1 MSDLKRLFRLVRK
14 DLIRWL
20 ILSIVAGLVLM
31 ASAPLALATDQPAIG
46 WFGMVTA
53 GSLFG
58 AGFVPVMRRLL
69 FDYIDLRQV
78 YEASMIRDP
87 GRVFLGVCVVVAALV
102 LSLAGGKAQANVPA
116 QALQVLPVL
125 GAEVSQHWPD
135 APDWALFAG
144 QIEKESC
151 ITLKHSK
158 CWNPRAE
165 LRTSREQGIGLGQV
179 TRTARFD
186 SLAELRSQ
194 FPRELAGW
202 SWDSP
207 TLYDPA
213 FQVRA
218 LLLMD
223 RRNHRQLTGVPEP
236 DRMDMAMAA
245 YNGGMGGLI
254 GERQLCRSTRGCDP
268 NRWTGHVE
276 NTSMKSRTVKPG
288 YGQSFFAINRGYP
301 PGVRARAEK
310 YRPLFGGA

>member
-1 MSDLKRLFRLVRK
+1 MSELFRLVRK
-14 DLIRWL
+14 DLMRWAML
-20 ILSIVAGLVLM
+20 TVVAGVVLM
-31 ASAPLALATDQPAIG
+31 GAAPLALLLDEPAIG

-58 AGFVPVMRRLL
+58 AGFIPVMRRLL
-69 FDYIDLRQV
+69 FPYIDLRRV
-78 YEASMIRDP
+78 YEAASVRDP
-87 GRVFLGVCVVVAALV
+87 GRIFLGVCIVIGALV
-102 LSLAGGKAQANVPA
+102 LSLAGGKAQASVPA
-116 QALQVLPVL
+116 QALNHLPVL
-125 GAEVSQHWPD
+125 GAEVRNHWPD

-151 ITLKHSK
+151 ITLRHAK

-165 LRTSREQGIGLGQV
+165 LRTSREQGVGLGQV

-186 SLAELRSQ
+186 SLAELRAQ

-213 FQVRA
+213 FQIRA

-223 RRNHRQLTGVPEP
+223 RRNHRQLTGVGEP
-236 DRMDMAMAA
+236 DRMDMALAA

-268 NRWTGHVE
+268 NRWAGHVE
-276 NTSMKSRTVKPG
+276 NTSMKRRTPFPG
-288 YGQSFFAINRGYP
+288 YGQSAFQINRGYP
-301 PGVRARAEK
+301 PGVRQRAEK
-310 YRPLFGGA
+310 YRPLFGA

>member
-1 MSDLKRLFRLVRK
+1 MSDLQRLFRLLRK
-14 DLIRWL
+14 DLLRWL
-20 ILSIVAGLVLM
+20 LLSLVAGGVLA
-31 ASAPLALATDQPAIG
+31 ASAPLALAFDQPAIG

-58 AGFVPVMRRLL
+58 GGFIPVMRRLL

-102 LSLAGGKAQANVPA
+102 LALAGGKAQANVPA

-151 ITLKHSK
+151 ITLKHTK

-165 LRTSREQGIGLGQV
+165 LRTSREQGVGLGQI

-186 SLAELRSQ
+186 ALAEMVQQ

-202 SWDSP
+202 SWDRPS
-207 TLYDPA
+207 LYDPA

-223 RRNHRQLTGVPEP
+223 RRNHRQLTGVLEP
-236 DRMDMAMAA
+236 DRMDMALAA

-276 NTSMKSRTVKPG
+276 NTSMKSRAVKPG
-288 YGQSFFAINRGYP
+288 YGLSFFAINRGYP
-301 PGVRARAEK
+301 PGVRQRAEK

>member
-1 MSDLKRLFRLVRK
+1 MSDLQRLFRLLRK
-14 DLIRWL
+14 DLLRWL
-20 ILSIVAGLVLM
+20 LLSLVAGGVLA
-31 ASAPLALATDQPAIG
+31 ASAPLALAFDQPAIG

-58 AGFVPVMRRLL
+58 GGFIPVMRRLL

-87 GRVFLGVCVVVAALV
+87 GRVFLGVCVVIAALV
-102 LSLAGGKAQANVPA
+102 LALAGGKAQANVPA

-165 LRTSREQGIGLGQV
+165 LRTSREQGVGLGQI

-186 SLAELRSQ
+186 ALAEMVQQ

-223 RRNHRQLTGVPEP
+223 RRNHRQLTDVLEP
-236 DRMDMAMAA
+236 DRMDMALAA

-268 NRWTGHVE
+268 NRWAGHVE
-276 NTSMKSRTVKPG
+276 NTSMKRRTPFPG
-288 YGQSFFAINRGYP
+288 YSVSPFAINRAYS

>member
-1 MSDLKRLFRLVRK
+1 MSELFRLVRK
-14 DLIRWL
+14 DLARWAML
-20 ILSIVAGLVLM
+20 TVVAGVVLWG
-31 ASAPLALATDQPAIG
+31 STPLALYTDQPVVGWAGMATAI
-46 WFGMVTA
+46 
-53 GSLFG
+53 SLFG
-58 AGFVPVMRRLL
+58 GGFIPVMRRLL
-69 FDYIDLRQV
+69 FPYIDLKQV
-78 YEASMIRDP
+78 FVAAMIRDP
-87 GRVFLGVCVVVAALV
+87 GRVFQGVCMVVAALV
-102 LSLAGGKAQANVPA
+102 LALAGGKAQASVPP
-116 QALQVLPVL
+116 QALQHLPVL
-125 GAEVSQHWPD
+125 GVEVSKHWPD

-165 LRTSREQGIGLGQV
+165 LRTSREQGVGLGQI

-186 SLAELRSQ
+186 ALAEMRAQ

-213 FQVRA
+213 FQIRA

-223 RRNHRQLTGVPEP
+223 RRNHRALDGVPEP
-236 DRMDMAMAA
+236 DRMDMALAA

-276 NTSMKSRTVKPG
+276 RTSMKSRVKKPG
-288 YGQSFFAINRGYP
+288 YGQSFFEINRGYS

-310 YRPLFGGA
+310 YRPLFGT

>member
-1 MSDLKRLFRLVRK
+1 MSELFRLVRK
-14 DLIRWL
+14 DLARWAML
-20 ILSIVAGLVLM
+20 TVVAGVVLWG
-31 ASAPLALATDQPAIG
+31 STPLALYTDQPVVGWAGMATAI
-46 WFGMVTA
+46 
-53 GSLFG
+53 SLFG
-58 AGFVPVMRRLL
+58 GGFIPVMRRLL
-69 FDYIDLRQV
+69 FPYIDLKQV
-78 YEASMIRDP
+78 FVAAMIRDP
-87 GRVFLGVCVVVAALV
+87 GRVFQGVCMVVAALV
-102 LSLAGGKAQANVPA
+102 LALAGGKAQASVPP
-116 QALQVLPVL
+116 QALQHLPVL
-125 GAEVSQHWPD
+125 GVEVSKHWPD

-165 LRTSREQGIGLGQV
+165 LRTSREQGVGLGQI

-186 SLAELRSQ
+186 ALAEMRAQ

-213 FQVRA
+213 FQIRA

-223 RRNHRQLTGVPEP
+223 RRNHRALDGVPEP
-236 DRMDMAMAA
+236 DRMDMALAA

-268 NRWTGHVE
+268 NRWAGHVE
-276 NTSMKSRTVKPG
+276 RTSMKRRTPFPG
-288 YGQSFFAINRGYP
+288 YGQSAFQINRGYP
-301 PGVRARAEK
+301 PGVRQRAEK
-310 YRPLFGGA
+310 YRPLFGGQ